1 VCEVTG
7 ELVEQTAVVIVV
19 VEQDEESL
27 TSEREHLVVLELR

>member
-27 TSEREHLVVLELR
+27 TSESEHLVV